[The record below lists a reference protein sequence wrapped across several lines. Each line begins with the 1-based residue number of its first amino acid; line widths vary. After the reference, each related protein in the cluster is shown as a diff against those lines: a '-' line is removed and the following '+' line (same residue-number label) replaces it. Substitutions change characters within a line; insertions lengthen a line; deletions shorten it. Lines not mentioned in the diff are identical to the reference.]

1 MDDNIMIKVENLKVH
16 FVTWKGVVKALDG
29 VTFEIRKNETLGLV
43 GETGCGKSVT
53 SLSIMNLIPP
63 TDGTIVEGNIYF
75 EDIDLANPLGNS
87 KKPDVWIKYNKKGK
101 AKIKFNRRRYV
112 KRQEYVNK
120 IRGKKIAMIFQEP
133 MTSLNPVLS
142 IGYQLTEPLIYHSK
156 KELAQRILSRIDTNE
171 ANFNDMIDAVLN
183 NKEDKIK
190 MYLEDPKSRPLIEQ
204 LRSIMFRKDLTKL
217 QKLERM
223 KKLKDDKSLN
233 SLERKYLEELIDN
246 DGKERRF
253 WRLPIIHRI
262 VFKRIKEEA
271 ERKAIEL
278 LNLVNIYNA
287 DIILKEYP
295 HELSGG
301 MRQRVMIAMALANDP
316 KLLIADE
323 PTTALDVTTQAQ
335 ILDLM
340 KDLKYRIG
348 SSILFITHDLGVIAD
363 IADRVAVMY
372 AGNIVEIGPKDN
384 IFYNPK
390 HPYTQG
396 LLKSIPTDKTM
407 NEKLHVI
414 PGSIP
419 NLINPPN
426 GCRFHPR
433 CPHAMEICTREKP
446 VMKEVEQD
454 HYVACWLY

>member
-1 MDDNIMIKVENLKVH
+1 MNDETMITVENLKVH

-63 TDGTIVEGNIYF
+63 TDGTVVEGHIYF
-75 EDIDLANPLGNS
+75 ENIDMTNPLVNM
-87 KKPDVWIKYNKKGK
+87 KKPDVWLKYGRKGK
-101 AKIKFNRRRYV
+101 VKLKYNRRRYV
-112 KRQEYVNK
+112 KRQEFVNK

-133 MTSLNPVLS
+133 MTALNPVLK

-156 KELAQRILSRIDTNE
+156 NDLAMRILSRIDINN
-171 ANFNDMIDAVLN
+171 ANFSDMVDAVLN

-190 MYLEDPKSRPLIEQ
+190 SYLEDPKLKPLMEQ
-204 LRSIMFRKDLTKL
+204 LRSIMFRKDLTRL
-217 QKLERM
+217 QKSERM
-223 KKLKDDKSLN
+223 NNIRNDKPLN
-233 SLERKYLEELIDN
+233 SLERKYLEELVEN
-246 DGKERRF
+246 NGHERFF

-262 VFKRIKEEA
+262 VFKRITMEA
-271 ERKAIEL
+271 ERKAMEL

-372 AGNIVEIGPKDN
+372 AGNIVEIGPKDD
-384 IFYNPK
+384 IFYKPK

-396 LLKSIPTDKTM
+396 LLKSIPTNKTM
-407 NEKLHVI
+407 KEKLHVI

-419 NLINPPN
+419 NLVNPPA

-446 VMKEVEQD
+446 VMKEIEKD